1 MNGAAGSFGVL
12 TRRQMLALTG
22 GVAAALSLPLPFA
35 RAAAEGARHGM
46 SIFGELKYAPDFT
59 HFDYVNPDAP
69 KGGSFS
75 QIGPTAAYNASFYTF
90 DTLNGYILKGNA
102 AQGLELLF
110 DTLMV
115 RAYDEPDALYG
126 LVAESVEISEDG
138 NTLTFHLRDGARF
151 HDGTALTAEDVAFS
165 FNLLKEKGHPLISQN
180 LREMAGAEATDKR
193 TLMVTLTGK
202 QTRDLPL
209 FIAGT
214 LPIFSKAFYTEH
226 DFAEA
231 SLTPPLGSG
240 PYRVGDYRAGRAVT
254 YARVEDYWG
263 QDLPVNKGQHNFGE
277 VRFEY
282 FRDRTAQF
290 EAFKAGGYLFR
301 EEFTSKTWATEYE
314 FPAVKDGRVKLLTLP
329 DDTPSGAQGWFLNT
343 RRSKF
348 QDIRVR
354 EALGLAFDF
363 AWTNKNLF
371 YDLYTRTES
380 YFENSPMKATGEPDA
395 AELALLEPWRGKV
408 PDAVFGPVVTPPQSD
423 GSGQD
428 RQLLRRAAGLLDEAG
443 WTVKDG
449 KRRNAEGKVLSIEFL
464 DNDPMVERIVAPL
477 AKNLRLLG
485 IEANSRTIDTSQYQ
499 LRRDNYDFDVVM
511 QRYSL
516 GLTPGVEVRSYWSSE
531 FAKIPGGRNLSGIS
545 SPAIDALIEKVIA
558 APTREEQE
566 VAARAL
572 DRLLRAGH
580 YWIPQW
586 HKKVHHLAFWD
597 KFAWPETKPKY
608 DRGVVATWWAAD
620 AASKEN

>member
-1 MNGAAGSFGVL
+1 MRGFRAP
-12 TRRQMLALTG
+12 TRRQVLALTASAF
-22 GVAAALSLPLPFA
+22 AAASYPLSLA
-35 RAAAEGARHGM
+35 RASEGARRHGM
-46 SIFGELKYAPDFT
+46 SIFGELKYPPDFA
-59 HFDYVNPDAP
+59 HFDYVNPQAP
-69 KGGSFS
+69 KGGTFS

-102 AQGLELLF
+102 PQGLNLLF

-115 RAYDEPDALYG
+115 RAFDEPDALYG
-126 LVAESVEISEDG
+126 LVAESVEISDDG
-138 NTLTFHLRDGARF
+138 NRLVFHLRDGARF
-151 HDGTALTAEDVAFS
+151 HDGTPLTAEDAAFS
-165 FNLLKEKGHPLISQN
+165 FMLLKEKGHPLIAQN
-180 LREMAGAEATDKR
+180 VKEMASAEAVDER
-193 TLMVTLTGK
+193 TLAVTLTGK

-214 LPIFSKAFYTEH
+214 LPIFSKAFYTEQ
-226 DFAEA
+226 DFADA

-240 PYRVGDYRAGRAVT
+240 PYKVGDFRAGRFVS
-254 YARVEDYWG
+254 YARVADYWG
-263 QDLPVNKGQHNFGE
+263 QDLPVNRGQWNFDT

-301 EEFTSKTWATEYE
+301 EEFTSKTWATEYD

-343 RRSKF
+343 RRPKF

-354 EALGLAFDF
+354 EAIGLAFDF

-371 YDLYTRTES
+371 YDLYKRTES

-395 AELALLEPWRGKV
+395 DELALLEPWRGEV
-408 PDAVFGPVVTPPQSD
+408 PDAVFGPAVTPPESD

-428 RQLLRRAAGLLDEAG
+428 RALLRRAAALLDEAG
-443 WTVKDG
+443 WKIADG
-449 KRRNAEGKVLSIEFL
+449 KRRNAAGEAFSIEFL
-464 DNDPMVERIVAPL
+464 DNDPMVERLVAPL

-485 IEANSRTIDTSQYQ
+485 IDARSRQIDSSQYQ
-499 LRRDNYDFDVVM
+499 LRRDTYDFDVVM

-516 GLTPGVEVRSYWSSE
+516 SLTPGVEVRSYWSSD

-545 SPAIDALIEKVIA
+545 SPAIDALIEQVIA
-558 APTREEQE
+558 APTREAQI

-572 DRLLRAGH
+572 DRVLRAGH
-580 YWIPQW
+580 YWVPQW
-586 HKKVHHLAFWD
+586 HKNVHNLAFWD
-597 KFAWPETKPKY
+597 KFAWPETKPRY
-608 DRGVVATWWAAD
+608 DRGVLATWWAAETKD
-620 AASKEN
+620 R